1 MNIIVTGAT
10 RGLGLEISKRLL
22 AKGHTLYA
30 VSRKRNDDFDALVA
44 LFPNNLNFIPHN
56 LSDIKGIKEAI
67 FAKLVEDK
75 VVIHGYVNNAAISYD
90 DLLTNLNIDKLQE
103 MINVNQIAPMVMT
116 KYVIRNMLLHQTKG
130 CIVHISSISAHTGF
144 KGLSMYAST
153 KGALEAYS
161 KNTARE
167 WGSLGI
173 RSNCVVCGFMET
185 DMTNMMTEDQ
195 KSKIHKRA
203 ALKEATDLGSVSDT
217 VSFLLGDESKSI
229 TGQHIFVDGGVI

>member
-22 AKGHTLYA
+22 ILGHTIYA
-30 VSRKRNDDFDALVA
+30 VSRKKNDDFEAVVA
-44 LFPNNLNFIPHN
+44 AYPNNVHFISHN
-56 LSDIKGIKEAI
+56 LKDVETIKDNI
-67 FAKLVEDK
+67 FAQLIADK
-75 VVIHGYVNNAAISYD
+75 VVIHGFVNNAAISYD
-90 DLLTNLNIDKLQE
+90 DLLTNLNIDALQE
-103 MINVNQIAPMVMT
+103 MINVNQIAPMIIT

-130 CIVHISSISAHTGF
+130 SIVHISSISAHTGF

-185 DMTNMMTEDQ
+185 DMTNMMTDEQ
-195 KSKIHKRA
+195 KGKIYKRA
-203 ALKEATDLGSVSDT
+203 ALKQATDMSSVADT
-217 VSFLLGDESKSI
+217 VAFLLGDESKSI